1 MATLTLSNICKSFQA
16 GSRAVDSVS
25 IEVDDGE
32 FLALL
37 GPSGC
42 GKSTL
47 LRMIAGLE
55 VQDSGSIAL
64 DQDVLDGVPPAKRD
78 VAMVFQ
84 NYALYPHMTVFGNMA
99 YALKNRKV
107 AKESIRKRVLEAAEL
122 LRLTEYLDRK
132 PMQLSGGQRQRVAMG
147 RALVREPRIFLFDE
161 PLSNLDASLRATMRL
176 EIRQLQRR
184 LGITS
189 VFVTHDQ
196 IEAMT
201 MADRLV
207 VMNQGRIEQI
217 GTPLDVYRDPQTSF
231 VAGFIGS
238 PAINRLVPELIPD
251 LPSQCTEVCIRPEH
265 LRETGEVK
273 LGSFTIELIEE
284 LGSETILYGALSGGN
299 PLAIRIEG
307 VHAKVM
313 GETLTVCCD
322 SKDLL
327 LFDHTGARVV
337 TTSS

>member
-1 MATLTLSNICKSFQA
+1 MATLTLSNICKSFQP
-16 GSRAVDSVS
+16 GTRAVDEVS
-25 IEVDDGE
+25 IEVKDGE

-55 VQDSGSIAL
+55 IQDSGSIAL
-64 DQDVLDGVPPAKRD
+64 DRDVLDGVPPANRD

-107 AKESIRKRVLEAAEL
+107 QKESIRTRVHEAAEL

-132 PMQLSGGQRQRVAMG
+132 PTQLSGGQRQRVAMG

-161 PLSNLDASLRATMRL
+161 PLSNLDAALRATMRL

-207 VMNQGRIEQI
+207 VMNEGRVEQV
-217 GTPLDVYRDPQTSF
+217 GTPLEVYRNPQTQF

-238 PAINRLVPELIPD
+238 PAINRLDPALIPG
-251 LPSQCTEVCIRPEH
+251 LPSACAECCIRPEH
-265 LRETGEVK
+265 IRESGETS
-273 LGSFTIELIEE
+273 LGSFKIQLIEE
-284 LGSETILYGALSGGN
+284 LGSETILYGLLSEHHPASMRVNGTHDKS
-299 PLAIRIEG
+299 
-307 VHAKVM
+307 V
-313 GETLTVCCD
+313 GETLDVYCD
-322 SKDLL
+322 AENLL
-327 LFDHTGARVV
+327 LFDHGGMRL
-337 TTSS
+337 